1 MKCNLK
7 NLIKNLNRL
16 KMTETDIPKICDV
29 YGRSIMVL
37 YK

>member
-29 YGRSIMVL
+29 VL